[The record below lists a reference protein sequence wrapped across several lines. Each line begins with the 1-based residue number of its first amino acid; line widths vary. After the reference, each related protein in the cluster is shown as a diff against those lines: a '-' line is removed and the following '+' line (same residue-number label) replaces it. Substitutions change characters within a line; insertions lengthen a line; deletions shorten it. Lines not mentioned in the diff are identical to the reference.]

1 MGAVRTTH
9 DGKRLRWFLMLRP
22 GTIRVPHLLTFLRA
36 LKRHRR
42 RPVVLVW
49 DRLPGHRSRA
59 VRDFLTANRD
69 WLTIEWLPPYSPQ
82 LNPIELLW
90 GHLDTT
96 TLANTPLD
104 DLAVL
109 GRRARRGV
117 RRVQSHPNVGRGF
130 LAHTGLFT
138 Y

>member
-1 MGAVRTTH
+1 
-9 DGKRLRWFLMLRP
+9 MLRP

-59 VRDFLTANRD
+59 VQAFLTDNRD
-69 WLTIEWLPPYSPQ
+69 WLTVEWLPPYSPK
-82 LNPIELLW
+82 LNPVELLW

-96 TLANTPLD
+96 TLANTPAD
-104 DLAVL
+104 DLAIL
-109 GRRARRGV
+109 ARRARRGV
-117 RRVQSHPNVGRGF
+117 SHVQRHPHVGRGF
-130 LAHTGLFT
+130 LAHTKLFV